1 MAAEH
6 TFSNSGSAGTPREFG
21 TENARYACVSLNDA
35 YAPPEIRERSVCI
48 DGDLKETIETLARN

>member
-6 TFSNSGSAGTPREFG
+6 TFSNSGSAGIG

>member
-1 MAAEH
+1 MEH
-6 TFSNSGSAGTPREFG
+6 CGDKLG